1 MFCKLR
7 SAYEGSSGDSERK
20 NPTFDDFDEE
30 LAVFQVF
37 NTGCTHVHVHLISV
51 QFCWYILHLHVHV

>member
-1 MFCKLR
+1 MR
-7 SAYEGSSGDSERK
+7 EVQEISERK